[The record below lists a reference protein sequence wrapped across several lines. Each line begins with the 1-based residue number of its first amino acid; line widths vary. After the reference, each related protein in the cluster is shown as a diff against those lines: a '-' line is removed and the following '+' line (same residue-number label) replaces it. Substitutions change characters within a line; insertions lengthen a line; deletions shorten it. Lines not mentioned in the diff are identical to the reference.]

1 MYARRVIGRKP
12 ALRLVTMKRAPRTDA
27 VPIREVHGTCRQSNC
42 ATSTPVSNTGTTTS
56 LHGKVQM
63 LLERAGDMIWTV
75 DLNMHP
81 TYISPSVERE
91 LGYTVEEALATR
103 MEDVFTPKSYT
114 RAMKVL
120 GEEMARE
127 KRPETDPNRT
137 RTVELDLVHRDGH
150 VVPVEVN
157 YSFLRSSDGR
167 PTELLAVVRNIRKRK
182 EAEHNFR
189 QSTERMMNALEG
201 TIQAMAMLV
210 EMKDPYT
217 AGHQRRVADLAC
229 AIGSRMNLPQDTITG
244 LRLAGLVHDIGKV
257 RIPTEILTNPNGLT
271 EAEFSIIK
279 VHPTTGHEILGSIDF
294 PWPIAEAVY
303 QHHERLDGSG
313 YPRGISDRDI
323 ITEARILAVA
333 DVVEAIASH
342 RPYRPARGV
351 DAALQ
356 EVLDQRGLLY
366 DPGAVD
372 ACLALFRQDGYTLK

>member
-1 MYARRVIGRKP
+1 
-12 ALRLVTMKRAPRTDA
+12 
-27 VPIREVHGTCRQSNC
+27 
-42 ATSTPVSNTGTTTS
+42 
-56 LHGKVQM
+56 
-63 LLERAGDMIWTV
+63 
-75 DLNMHP
+75 
-81 TYISPSVERE
+81 
-91 LGYTVEEALATR
+91 
-103 MEDVFTPKSYT
+103 
-114 RAMKVL
+114 
-120 GEEMARE
+120 
-127 KRPETDPNRT
+127 
-137 RTVELDLVHRDGH
+137 
-150 VVPVEVN
+150 
-157 YSFLRSSDGR
+157 
-167 PTELLAVVRNIRKRK
+167 
-182 EAEHNFR
+182 
-189 QSTERMMNALEG
+189 
-201 TIQAMAMLV
+201 
-210 EMKDPYT
+210 
-217 AGHQRRVADLAC
+217 
-229 AIGSRMNLPQDTITG
+229 MNLPQDTITG